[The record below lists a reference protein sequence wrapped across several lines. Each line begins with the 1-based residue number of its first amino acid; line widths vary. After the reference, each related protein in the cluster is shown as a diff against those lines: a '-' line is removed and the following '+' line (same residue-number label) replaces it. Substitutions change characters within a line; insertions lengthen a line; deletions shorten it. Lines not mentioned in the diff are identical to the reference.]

1 MFILDKLTEKAKD
14 VLLEL
19 SKNNSSTKDAK
30 SILEVINN
38 SAGIAKALLQSMPK
52 FKVRNE
58 TSIDLNTLVQE
69 AFYESYKQK
78 STYVGTEHLL
88 LALLKLSSSVDLNPV
103 VKEINK
109 LNSLP
114 NFVKTVESQKRTPI
128 LDAFAVNLNKITPLK
143 SEKIIYREEVEV
155 LVSILLQKDNYSS
168 LIVGDLGVGKRSLV
182 DLFVKK
188 LTDNEV
194 PSLLLN
200 TVIFEFDIIAFISN
214 FSNKEGLEYG
224 ISALTEELE
233 SFEKVILYFKN
244 FQSIFIPTQGGLTVP
259 LAFTMIHDQLKE
271 YGIKL
276 IGLMNSNIYE
286 KVVAENEHVLD
297 GFSVMTID
305 EPDEDVTKKIIK
317 EKLSEL
323 TSYHNIKASPEVYE
337 YVLEKTKELKSD
349 KYPKKVVDVLDS
361 SFTKILLKN
370 SKVPAIYKNLI
381 KQKNLINEDFNNLI
395 SESKFNEA
403 IKVKKKL
410 DRLSVKLG
418 NLYRENN
425 SSKNLI
431 LTTDE
436 IDDVLEDMGN
446 IKIGSRN
453 QDFKFLSDLSEKLKK
468 IIIGQNES
476 VETVVKSLIKAR
488 LGLRVSKRP
497 LGSFLFLGPTGVGK
511 TEFAKSLADNFYGAN
526 SLIRLDMSDFSEK
539 HNVARLVGAPP
550 GYIGFGDGGELT
562 DKIERNPSSVVL
574 FDEIEKAHPDVLNI
588 LLQIMEEGELSDA
601 KGQTFDFSKSVIILT
616 SNIGTEFFHSK
627 QIGLT
632 KDELSKEISNTK
644 LLENLKRVLRPEL
657 INRFDEV
664 VTFNQLEKS
673 DIEKIL
679 DIRLKELLGILK
691 KQKIDLIISKQVYEL
706 LIVKGY
712 AKEYGAR
719 ALRRIVEKELVN
731 NIAEILLTQTSRPL
745 SLKAVERDGSIQ
757 IEVRKTTP
765 KNGQK

>member
-19 SKNNSSTKDAK
+19 SKNNSSSKDAK

-58 TSIDLNTLVQE
+58 TSIDLNMLVQE

-78 STYVGTEHLL
+78 SNYVGTEHLL
-88 LALLKLSSSVDLNPV
+88 LALLKLSSNIDLNPII
-103 VKEINK
+103 KEINK

-128 LDAFAVNLNKITPLK
+128 LDAFAVNLNKLQPLK
-143 SEKIIYREEVEV
+143 SEKTIYRTEVET
-155 LVSILLQKDNYSS
+155 LVSILLQKDNYSC
-168 LIVGDLGVGKRSLV
+168 LVVGDLGTGKRSIV

-188 LTDNEV
+188 LNDNEV
-194 PSLLLN
+194 PSLLLD
-200 TVIFEFDIIAFISN
+200 TVVFEFDIIAFISN

-259 LAFTMIHDQLKE
+259 LAFTMIHDQLKD

-286 KVVAENEHVLD
+286 KVIAENEHVLD

-317 EKLSEL
+317 EKLNEL
-323 TSYHNIKASPEVYE
+323 TSFHNIKAHDEVYE
-337 YVLEKTKELKSD
+337 YVFSKTKELKSD
-349 KYPKKVVDVLDS
+349 KFPKKVVDVLDS

-370 SKVPAIYKNLI
+370 SKVPAKYKNLI
-381 KQKNLINEDFNNLI
+381 KQKNDLNDEFNRLL
-395 SESKFNEA
+395 SESNFNEA
-403 IKVKKKL
+403 IKLKKKL
-410 DRLSVKLG
+410 DRQTLKL
-418 NLYRENN
+418 NELYREIN
-425 SSKNLI
+425 SSKNLV
-431 LTTDE
+431 LTCDE

-453 QDFKFLSDLSEKLKK
+453 QDFKFLSELSTKLKK
-468 IIIGQNES
+468 IIIGQDEG
-476 VETVVKSLIKAR
+476 VEKIVKSLIKSR

-511 TEFAKSLADNFYGAN
+511 TEFAKALADNFYGSG

-550 GYIGFGDGGELT
+550 GYVGFGEGGELT
-562 DKIERNPSSVVL
+562 EKIDRNPSSVVL

-588 LLQIMEEGELSDA
+588 LLQIMEEGELTDA
-601 KGQTFDFSKSVIILT
+601 KGQTFDFSKSVVILT
-616 SNIGTEFFHSK
+616 SNIGTEFFHTK

-632 KDELSKEISNTK
+632 KDELTKEISGNK
-644 LLENLKRVLRPEL
+644 LMENLKKVLRPEL
-657 INRFDEV
+657 INRFDEIIA
-664 VTFNQLEKS
+664 FNQLDKS

-679 DIRLKELLGILK
+679 DIRLKELLSILK
-691 KQKIDLIISKQVYEL
+691 KQKIDLTVSKHAYEL
-706 LIVKGY
+706 LIEKGFQ
-712 AKEYGAR
+712 KEYGAR
-719 ALRRIVEKELVN
+719 ALRRIIEQELVN
-731 NIAEILLTQTSRPL
+731 NIAETLLTQTSRPL
-745 SLKAVERDGSIQ
+745 SLKATEKNGN
-757 IEVRKTTP
+757 IEIEIRKLIK

>member
-88 LALLKLSSSVDLNPV
+88 LALLKLSSSVDLNPI

-128 LDAFAVNLNKITPLK
+128 LDAFAVNLNKIAPLK

-194 PSLLLN
+194 PSLLLD

-259 LAFTMIHDQLKE
+259 LAFTMIHDQLKD
-271 YGIKL
+271 YGVKL

-370 SKVPAIYKNLI
+370 SKVPATYKNLI
-381 KQKNLINEDFNNLI
+381 KQKNLINEDFNTLI
-395 SESKFNEA
+395 SDSKFNEA

-468 IIIGQNES
+468 IIIGQNDS

-526 SLIRLDMSDFSEK
+526 SLIRLDMSDFAEK

-562 DKIERNPSSVVL
+562 DKIDRNPSSVVL

-691 KQKIDLIISKQVYEL
+691 KQKIDLIISKHVYEL
-706 LIVKGY
+706 LIEKGY

-719 ALRRIVEKELVN
+719 ALRRIVEKDLVN

-745 SLKAVERDGSIQ
+745 SLKAIERDGSIH
-757 IEVRKTTP
+757 IEIRKTTQN
-765 KNGQK
+765 NGQK

>member
-194 PSLLLN
+194 PSLLLD

-214 FSNKEGLEYG
+214 FSNKDGLEYG

-476 VETVVKSLIKAR
+476 VEIVVKSLIKAR

-526 SLIRLDMSDFSEK
+526 SLIRLDMSDFAEK

-745 SLKAVERDGSIQ
+745 SLKAVEKDGSIQ
-757 IEVRKTTP
+757 IEIRKTTP
-765 KNGQK
+765 KNGKK

>member
-88 LALLKLSSSVDLNPV
+88 LALLKLSSSVDLNPI

-128 LDAFAVNLNKITPLK
+128 LDAFAVNLNKIAPLK

-194 PSLLLN
+194 PSLLLD

-259 LAFTMIHDQLKE
+259 LAFTMIHDQLKD
-271 YGIKL
+271 YGVKL

-370 SKVPAIYKNLI
+370 SKVPATYKNLI
-381 KQKNLINEDFNNLI
+381 KQKNLINEDFNTLI
-395 SESKFNEA
+395 SDSKFNEA

-431 LTTDE
+431 LTIDE

-468 IIIGQNES
+468 IIIGQNDS

-526 SLIRLDMSDFSEK
+526 SLIRLDMSDFAEK

-562 DKIERNPSSVVL
+562 DKIDRNPSSVVL

-691 KQKIDLIISKQVYEL
+691 KQKIDLIISKHVYEL
-706 LIVKGY
+706 LIEKGY

-719 ALRRIVEKELVN
+719 ALRRIVEKDLVN

-745 SLKAVERDGSIQ
+745 SLKAIERDGSIH
-757 IEVRKTTP
+757 IEIRKTTQN
-765 KNGQK
+765 NGQK

>member
-194 PSLLLN
+194 PSLILD

-476 VETVVKSLIKAR
+476 VEIVVKSLIKAR

-706 LIVKGY
+706 LIDKGY

>member
-88 LALLKLSSSVDLNPV
+88 LALLKLSSSVDLNPI

-128 LDAFAVNLNKITPLK
+128 LDAFAVNLNKIAPLK

-194 PSLLLN
+194 PSLLLD

-259 LAFTMIHDQLKE
+259 LAFTMIHDQLKD
-271 YGIKL
+271 YGVKL

-370 SKVPAIYKNLI
+370 SKVPATYKNLI
-381 KQKNLINEDFNNLI
+381 KQKNLINEDFNTLI
-395 SESKFNEA
+395 SDSKFNEA

-468 IIIGQNES
+468 IIIGQNDS

-562 DKIERNPSSVVL
+562 DKIDRNPSSVVL

-691 KQKIDLIISKQVYEL
+691 KQKIDLIISKHVYEL
-706 LIVKGY
+706 LIEKGY

-719 ALRRIVEKELVN
+719 ALRRIVEKDLVN

-745 SLKAVERDGSIQ
+745 SLKAIERDGSIH
-757 IEVRKTTP
+757 IEIRKTTQN
-765 KNGQK
+765 NGQK

>member
-1 MFILDKLTEKAKD
+1 LFILDKLTEKAKD

-88 LALLKLSSSVDLNPV
+88 LALLKLSSSVDLNPI

-128 LDAFAVNLNKITPLK
+128 LDAFAVNLNKIAPLK

-194 PSLLLN
+194 PSLLLD

-259 LAFTMIHDQLKE
+259 LAFTMIHDQLKD
-271 YGIKL
+271 YGVKL

-370 SKVPAIYKNLI
+370 SKVPATYKNLI
-381 KQKNLINEDFNNLI
+381 KQKNLINEDFNTLI
-395 SESKFNEA
+395 SDSKFNEA

-468 IIIGQNES
+468 IIIGQNDS

-562 DKIERNPSSVVL
+562 DKIDRNPSSVVL

-691 KQKIDLIISKQVYEL
+691 KQKIDLIISKHVYEL
-706 LIVKGY
+706 LIEKGY

-719 ALRRIVEKELVN
+719 ALRRIVEKDLVN

-745 SLKAVERDGSIQ
+745 SLKAIERDGSIH
-757 IEVRKTTP
+757 IEIRKTTQN
-765 KNGQK
+765 NGQK

>member
-1 MFILDKLTEKAKD
+1 LFILDKLTEKAKD

-88 LALLKLSSSVDLNPV
+88 LALLKLSSSVDLNPI

-128 LDAFAVNLNKITPLK
+128 LDAFAVNLNKIAPLK

-194 PSLLLN
+194 PSLLLD

-259 LAFTMIHDQLKE
+259 LAFTMIHDQLKD
-271 YGIKL
+271 YGVKL

-370 SKVPAIYKNLI
+370 SKVPATYKNLI
-381 KQKNLINEDFNNLI
+381 KQKNLINEDFNTLI
-395 SESKFNEA
+395 SDSKFNEA

-431 LTTDE
+431 LTIDE

-468 IIIGQNES
+468 IIIGQNDS

-526 SLIRLDMSDFSEK
+526 SLIRLDMSDFAEK

-562 DKIERNPSSVVL
+562 DKIDRNPSSVVL

-691 KQKIDLIISKQVYEL
+691 KQKIDLIISKHVYEL
-706 LIVKGY
+706 LIEKGY

-719 ALRRIVEKELVN
+719 ALRRIVEKDLVN

-745 SLKAVERDGSIQ
+745 SLKAIERDGSIH
-757 IEVRKTTP
+757 IEIRKTTQN
-765 KNGQK
+765 NGQK